1 MKPNENPNLVQL
13 QAPQG
18 EGHEPRH
25 PDDPGELSEPSR
37 RRILELMGASIALA
51 TGAGCTR
58 QPTDFYMPY
67 VEPPEK
73 VVPGRPK
80 YYATANVVN
89 GIAQGVIVESHLG
102 RPTKVEGNPAHPASL
117 GATSVLSQA
126 CVLDLYDPFRAK
138 EIVNKGQPNSW
149 DAFMLEFE
157 KALTPIRAAN
167 GKGLGILTE
176 TVVSPSLGS
185 QMGKVLGQFPEAR
198 WYQYDPAGMHS
209 ARRGSLLAFGR
220 YVHTFYRMDQA
231 EVIVSLDSD
240 FLTTGPGS
248 TRYARDYAFGRR
260 VREPGT
266 KMNRLYVVES
276 TMTSTGGKADH
287 RVPLRY
293 PEIGRFAAELASAIG
308 AAGGAAGT
316 ERYAAW
322 IGPVSRDLLSHRGKS
337 VIIPGENQS
346 PEVHALCHAMNA
358 ALGNVGNTVIHT
370 EPLEVRPEDQ
380 IASLEQ
386 LVQNMQA
393 GNVRI
398 LLILGGNPV
407 YNAPANI
414 PFAEAL
420 SKVPLSIQ
428 AGLYPNETARLMH
441 WHIPETHFLES
452 WSDARAYDG
461 TVTILQPLILPL
473 YLSHSHLEMLDLLLQ
488 PTNWT
493 SQRIVQTYWQNNAKA
508 QDFEQWWRTSVGRGL
523 VEGSALPAITP
534 GIRAIDTAPL
544 LRQPPAGGL
553 DLVFRTDPFIYDGRY
568 ASNAWL
574 QELPRHITKL
584 TWDNAVHVS
593 PATAKRLNLENQHVV
608 ELKLNGRSVKGSV
621 WISPGEADDSITVHL
636 GYGRENAGVVG
647 NGAGF
652 NAYRIRTSDAFW
664 YANGVDLHPT
674 GDTYPLATAQMHKD
688 LEGRDLLISKPV
700 EVYRGNPNF
709 VQEIHPEPKR
719 DETLYPPWKYTGY
732 SWGMAI
738 DLTACVNCSACVIAC
753 QAENNIPVVGKEQQL
768 FNREMHWLRVDVYY
782 SGDREHPSA
791 LYQPVPCMQCEDAPC
806 EVVCPVQATLHSSDA
821 LNDMIYNRCVGTR
834 FCSNNCPYK
843 VRRFNFLLYAD
854 WYTESLKFQRN
865 PDVSVRS
872 RGVMEKCT
880 YCVQRIREAEI
891 RSQNEDRYIR
901 DGEIQTACQQV
912 CPTQAIIFGD
922 MSNPTTRVSRLKK
935 QKLNYAMLAELN
947 TRPHTTYLAE
957 LRNPNPELSE
967 KV

>member
-1 MKPNENPNLVQL
+1 MNHHDDPNLVQIH
-13 QAPQG
+13 ASKG
-18 EGHEPRH
+18 ESHEARH
-25 PDDPGELSEPSR
+25 PDDPGDLSEPSR

-58 QPTDFYMPY
+58 QPTEFYMPY
-67 VEPPEK
+67 VEPPEN

-149 DAFMLEFE
+149 DAFILEFE
-157 KALTPIRAAN
+157 RALTPIRSAN
-167 GKGLGILTE
+167 GKGLAILTE
-176 TVVSPSLGS
+176 TIVSPSLGS
-185 QMGKVLGQFPEAR
+185 QMGKVLAQFPEAR

-209 ARRGSLLAFGR
+209 GRRGSLLAFGR
-220 YVHTFYRMDQA
+220 YVHTYYRMDQA

-260 VREPGT
+260 VREPGA

-287 RVPLRY
+287 RAPLRY
-293 PEIGRFAAELASAIG
+293 AEIGRFAAELASAIG
-308 AAGGAAGT
+308 AAGGAAGPQ
-316 ERYAAW
+316 EYAAW
-322 IGPVSRDLLSHRGKS
+322 IGPVARDLQSHRGRS
-337 VIIPGENQS
+337 VIIPGENQT
-346 PEVHALCHAMNA
+346 PEVHALCHVMNA

-380 IASLEQ
+380 VASLEQ
-386 LVQNMQA
+386 LVRNMQA
-393 GNVRI
+393 GNVRM
-398 LLILGGNPV
+398 LLVLGGNPV

-414 PFAEAL
+414 PFADAL
-420 SKVPLSIQ
+420 SKVPLCIQ
-428 AGLYPNETARLMH
+428 AGLYPNETARRMH
-441 WHIPETHFLES
+441 WHIPETHFLET

-473 YLSHSHLEMLDLLLQ
+473 YLSHSHLEILDLFLQ

-493 SQRIVQTYWQNNAKA
+493 SQRIVRTYWQNSVKA
-508 QDFEQWWRTSVGRGL
+508 PDFEQWWRTSVGRGL
-523 VEGSALPAITP
+523 VEGSALPPITP

-544 LRQPPAGGL
+544 LRQPAPSGL

-584 TWDNAVHVS
+584 TWDNAVYVS
-593 PATAKRLNLENQHVV
+593 PATARRLNLQNQQVV
-608 ELKLNGRSVKGSV
+608 ELKLSRRSVKGSV

-652 NAYRIRTSDAFW
+652 NAYLIRTSDALW
-664 YANGVDLHPT
+664 YANGVEVHPT
-674 GDTYPLATAQMHKD
+674 GDSYPLATAQMHKD

-700 EVYRGNPNF
+700 EVYRKNPNF
-709 VQEIHPEPKR
+709 VQEIHPGPKD
-719 DETLYPPWKYTGY
+719 DETLYPKWKYTGY

-768 FNREMHWLRVDVYY
+768 FNREMHWLRVDIYY

-865 PDVSVRS
+865 PDVTVRS

-922 MSNPTTRVSRLKK
+922 MNNPSTRVSRLKK
-935 QKLNYAMLAELN
+935 QQLNYAMLAELN

-957 LRNPNPELSE
+957 LRNPNPGLSE
-967 KV
+967 KA